1 MGMEQGAGSVYLA
14 GFVFGT
20 GGRGPGPK
28 KKGSAML
35 AWVNGALSSIL
46 IDPLG

>member
-1 MGMEQGAGSVYLA
+1 MGMEQGAGSVYLVD
-14 GFVFGT
+14 FDFKT
-20 GGRGPGPK
+20 GPGPGPK